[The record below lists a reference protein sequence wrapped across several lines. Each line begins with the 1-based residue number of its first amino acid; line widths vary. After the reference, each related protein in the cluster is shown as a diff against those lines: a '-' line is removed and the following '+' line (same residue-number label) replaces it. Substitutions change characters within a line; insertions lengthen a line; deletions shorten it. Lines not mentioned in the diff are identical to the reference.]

1 MMAKYANIII
11 NRKIAAVDKVFSYA
25 IPEQWR
31 ERIVPGMIVR
41 VPFNRELIEAVVV
54 ATADEPPTHIEL
66 KEIESPVHDQP
77 LFSDQLLQL
86 SRWVADYYCCSW
98 VTAMQAM
105 LPAGLMLSGSMPQ
118 AAISE
123 YYYWQQ
129 DLQQKLTPLQQR
141 LADYLI
147 LHKEAERSLLLAAG
161 FKPKFLRSM
170 VKKGYIVA
178 QKRRISAFDD
188 NYAAQKTVL
197 SQPQQ
202 QAIMEIGEFWREHDQ
217 PVLLYGVAG
226 GGKTEIYLRLIEQIM
241 AQGRQAIVL
250 VPEIALSAQMVEML
264 QLRLNGPVAVLH
276 SGLTGT
282 ARRRVW
288 QEIAE
293 GHIDVVVGARS
304 AVFAPLPRLGLIII
318 DEEHENSYK
327 QDNLPRFHARETAAM
342 RCRLAGAKL
351 LLGSATP
358 SIVSFYKANIGEYL
372 LVRLNERYYSAPP
385 PQITVVD
392 MREQLRAGNRSI
404 FSHQLLAAVDQA
416 LKRGEQAALF
426 INRRGYYTFYSCRS
440 CGEAIYCP
448 HCHIAMAYHKDK
460 NLLCCHYCGMT
471 KKLPEVCPHCGSQAI
486 RHFGVGTQRVCDE
499 IAKLFPSARVA
510 RLDSDVMNKKGAHQR
525 IVSGMR
531 AGQLDILVG
540 TQMIAKGLDFP
551 KLTVAAVVAADTLLN
566 LPDWLAAE
574 RTFQLLSQLAGRA
587 GRRRRQGEVIIQT
600 YMPQALT
607 LQAVAADDYQGFY
620 EAELEQRQNHDYP
633 PFKYLLRLLFSCG
646 NLSPLITV
654 SAAWGNH
661 LQRIIGDRGIV
672 YGPAAAPLAKIKDR
686 WRYHIIL
693 KSDDL
698 QLLKDAVAEAEALVA
713 NSGLP
718 GKDIIIGI
726 DVEPMN
732 MM

>member
-1 MMAKYANIII
+1 MAKYADIII
-11 NRKIAAVDKVFSYA
+11 NRKIAAVDKVFSYV
-25 IPEQWR
+25 IPEQWQ
-31 ERIVPGMIVR
+31 EQIIPGMIVR

-54 ATADEPPTHIEL
+54 DIGDNPPPDIKL
-66 KEIESPVHDQP
+66 KNIDSPVFDRP
-77 LFSDQLLQL
+77 LFSHQLLQL
-86 SRWVADYYCCSW
+86 SRWFADYYCCPW
-98 VTAMQAM
+98 VSAMQAM
-105 LPAGLMLSGSMPQ
+105 LPAGLMLSGRMPQ
-118 AAISE
+118 AAVRE
-123 YYYWQQ
+123 YYYWQ
-129 DLQQKLTPLQQR
+129 DNAEHKLTPLQQR
-141 LADYLI
+141 LADYLM
-147 LHKEAERSLLLAAG
+147 LHKEAERSQLLSDG
-161 FKPKFLRSM
+161 FKPEFLRSM
-170 VKKGYIVA
+170 VKKGYIVG

-188 NYAAQKTVL
+188 NFTAQKTVL
-197 SQPQQ
+197 SQSQQ
-202 QAIMEIGEFWREHDQ
+202 QVVTEINEFWRGHDK
-217 PVLLYGVAG
+217 PVLLYGAAG
-226 GGKTEIYLRLIEQIM
+226 SGKTEIYLHLIEQILSEG
-241 AQGRQAIVL
+241 QQIIVL

-264 QLRLNGPVAVLH
+264 QLRLSSPVAVLH
-276 SGLTGT
+276 SGLTG
-282 ARRRVW
+282 ADRRRIW

-293 GHIDVVVGARS
+293 GRIDVVVGARS

-327 QDNLPRFHARETAAM
+327 QDNLPRFHARETADM
-342 RCRLAGAKL
+342 RCRLSNAKL

-358 SIVSFYKANIGEYL
+358 SVDSFYKANTGAYH
-372 LVRLNERYYSAPP
+372 LVKLSERYYSAPP
-385 PQITVVD
+385 PQIALVD

-404 FSHQLLAAVDQA
+404 FSQQLVSSVDAA
-416 LKRGEQAALF
+416 LNRGEQAVLF
-426 INRRGYYTFYSCRS
+426 INRRGYYSFYSCRS

-448 HCHIAMAYHKDK
+448 HCNIAMAYHKDK

-471 KKLPEVCPHCGSQAI
+471 MKLPEVCPHCGSQAI
-486 RHFGVGTQRVCDE
+486 RHFGIGTQRVSDE
-499 IAKLFPSARVA
+499 ITKIFPSVRVA

-525 IVSGMR
+525 IISEMR
-531 AGQLDILVG
+531 EGRLDILVG

-551 KLTVAAVVAADTLLN
+551 RLTVAAVIAADTLLN

-587 GRRRRQGEVIIQT
+587 GRRQQQGEVIIQT

-620 EAELEQRQNHDYP
+620 QAELAEREKHDYP
-633 PFKYLLRLLFSCG
+633 PFKHLLRLLFSCG
-646 NLSPLITV
+646 SLSTLITV

-661 LQRIIGDRGIV
+661 LQRIIGGRGIV

-698 QLLKDAVAEAEALVA
+698 QLLRDAVAEVEVLIKG
-713 NSGLP
+713 SGLP
-718 GKDIIIGI
+718 GKDIMIGI